1 MEDGL
6 VLRGTAWSEQ
16 NFGPQPERLYA
27 IHANKTSES
36 EQIPFSGIP
45 TELALQFQQALHVYS
60 LITLRFYLITPC

>member
-6 VLRGTAWSEQ
+6 YVVLRGVNKTS
-16 NFGPQPERLYA
+16 GSQPERLYA

-60 LITLRFYLITPC
+60 LITLRLYLITPC